1 MAELRK
7 CCGQTEVLDYS
18 HECRPREHV
27 MDRMLSLLQRDTRL
41 SDLLSLTANR
51 NSRHSN
57 VCLCVH
63 FYLSFF
69 TDNHISIN

>member
-7 CCGQTEVLDYS
+7 CCGQTEVLDFS

-27 MDRMLSLLQRDTRL
+27 MDRLLSLLQRDTRFSNL
-41 SDLLSLTANR
+41 FCLATNR
-51 NSRHSN
+51 NSRHLN

-63 FYLSFF
+63 FNLSFF
-69 TDNHISIN
+69 TANHISIN